1 MVKAKESVITKEII
15 DKIDGLINE
24 ERIRKVTF
32 IPSNTNFWEIKSNTN
47 SNIYCV
53 DLKRNFCSCKG
64 FYFNYIK
71 GKCYHIRAVNIA
83 FEQNKYRVEIL
94 KDFQLDNYIK
104 NLLKN
109 FLN

>member
-24 ERIRKVTF
+24 ERIRKVIF

-47 SNIYCV
+47 SNIYFA

-71 GKCYHIRAVNIA
+71 GKCYHIRAANVA
-83 FEQNKYRVEIL
+83 FEQNKYKVEIL
-94 KDFQLDNYIK
+94 KDSQLDNYIK
-104 NLLKN
+104 NLLN
-109 FLN
+109 NVLN